1 MAMVPES
8 ELMKPTLTLLP
19 EVSTQELPPLA
30 VELADAGSEIWL
42 PQPARA
48 VTMAAA
54 AKGIKARLVT
64 ETLMITCFSL
74 RAALRQRLFFR
85 VLTGP

>member
-1 MAMVPES
+1 
-8 ELMKPTLTLLP
+8 
-19 EVSTQELPPLA
+19 
-30 VELADAGSEIWL
+30 
-42 PQPARA
+42 

-54 AKGIKARLVT
+54 ARGIKARLVT